1 MKIYDQLKKPEKPW
15 REKGGAHADMVPEGF
30 GNFIAKHDR
39 PENSR
44 DVTPLETIWII
55 FDETTYK
62 DPAPKT
68 LDELRQ
74 CLKRFAWK
82 NVPSDTF
89 WELIHSIPH
98 HL

>member
-1 MKIYDQLKKPEKPW
+1 
-15 REKGGAHADMVPEGF
+15 MVPEGF
-30 GNFIAKHDR
+30 GNFIAKDDR
-39 PENSR
+39 PANSR

-55 FDETTYK
+55 FEETKYK

-68 LDELRQ
+68 LDKLRQ
-74 CLKRFAWK
+74 RLKRFAWK
-82 NVPSDTF
+82 NVPSDTL

>member
-1 MKIYDQLKKPEKPW
+1 MIYEPRKPW

-30 GNFIAKHDR
+30 GNFIAKDDR
-39 PENSR
+39 PANSR

-55 FDETTYK
+55 FEETKYK

-68 LDELRQ
+68 LDKLRQ
-74 CLKRFAWK
+74 RLKRFAWK
-82 NVPSDTF
+82 NVPSDTL
-89 WELIHSIPH
+89 WELIHSTPH